1 MKITKKNMFDALVAA
16 SVVVSYIYFKIK
28 LYSNMSIWIL
38 SNINI
43 MKFNVHINIP
53 KYTFL

>member
-1 MKITKKNMFDALVAA
+1 MTITKKNMFDALVAA